1 VTFSPLPLGEGLGE
15 GFLRRLALAV
25 LTVPDWL
32 TKRDGSLKR
41 GLSDT
46 VVLVMVGGQPMYRL
60 EVRPAGGTFS
70 CAILQAVN
78 GHRLDDDTTYPGAD
92 AALAGGLD
100 RLRNRLGW

>member
-1 VTFSPLPLGEGLGE
+1 M
-15 GFLRRLALAV
+15 AA

-32 TKRDGSLKR
+32 AKRDGSLKR

-60 EVRPAGGTFS
+60 EVRPAAGRFT
-70 CAILQAVN
+70 CAVLQTVN
-78 GHRLDDDTTYPGAD
+78 GHRLDDGTTYPTAD

-100 RLRNRLGW
+100 QLRTKLGW